1 MRCIVVKW
9 LYLQHSHMQSPSL
22 GESPLLAKCEFS
34 KPAADDGV
42 CRMFNDLT
50 AFMRCINGKH
60 VRAPHNQLFY
70 FWDIP
75 TTRCINAFIRLLW
88 LCDDEVNRSVLYT
101 LKRFHYAW
109 SFRYGSSTRNKTTP
123 SFQPPY
129 DVVYHVWLCVLI
141 MATVTQSDTL
151 SISDFR
157 TEEGWRPKVSRF
169 YAPSSIYKLV
179 RRAARLRRFS
189 WGRLHHLAKNG
200 GCYRNQQITS
210 VRNCLI

>member
-1 MRCIVVKW
+1 MLISRTSIMRCIVVKW

-129 DVVYHVWLCVLI
+129 DVVYHVWLCVLYDHGFGY
-141 MATVTQSDTL
+141 TKRYTL
-151 SISDFR
+151 NFR
-157 TEEGWRPKVSRF
+157 FPNRGGLETKSEPVLC
-169 YAPSSIYKLV
+169 ALV
-179 RRAARLRRFS
+179 DL
-189 WGRLHHLAKNG
+189 
-200 GCYRNQQITS
+200 
-210 VRNCLI
+210 